1 MSRKSSIPPSGEL
14 RDRSGTSTSSR
25 QRSEPETVRDF
36 IHGYSV
42 KDKSSLDEDNKL
54 RCNRGLRL
62 RNILWTKLLLMGP
75 PIRRGN
81 KADFEQIQRSLSF
94 QSAYLLA
101 RIASDLLSLSAAYDD
116 LDQVLKWSSQN
127 RKWEAEGGTELVDDN
142 DKDMKEHSD
151 DDEEYKSPLDG

>member
-81 KADFEQIQRSLSF
+81 
-94 QSAYLLA
+94 
-101 RIASDLLSLSAAYDD
+101 
-116 LDQVLKWSSQN
+116 VLKWSSQN